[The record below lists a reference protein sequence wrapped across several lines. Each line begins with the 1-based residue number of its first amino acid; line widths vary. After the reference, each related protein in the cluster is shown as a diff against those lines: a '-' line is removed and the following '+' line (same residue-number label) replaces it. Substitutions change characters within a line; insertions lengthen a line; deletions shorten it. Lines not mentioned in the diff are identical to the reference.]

1 MEGGFRKQTTKEE
14 VTEDIPF
21 NLVGREAVIVYKV
34 KNALKYFKIELCANK
49 MLKAP
54 M

>member
-34 KNALKYFKIELCANK
+34 KNALKYFKIELRKKKSLDVPN
-49 MLKAP
+49 
-54 M
+54 